1 MKKLV
6 FAIVLITITVIF
18 AFILT
23 YTNVKNTQLHY
34 YDGVLLNVGVIGTLP
49 DVQSHNV
56 LLHQATLEQIADDN
70 IQYDAFVLTEDV
82 FQEASL
88 RTNKEVFASNFH
100 TPVFFVGLY
109 KPLWVF
115 LEDDYRGTYDDAFSR
130 DYMGHTQG
138 YLMTDAENHQT
149 WILGKGLL
157 KDKINNKEINNIY
170 YNLFKVTENIK
181 NGNVE
186 NALDSMSSE

>member
-6 FAIVLITITVIF
+6 LAKVLITITVIM

-23 YTNVKNTQLHY
+23 YTNVKNTQFQI

-49 DVQSHNV
+49 DIQSHNV
-56 LLHQATLEQIADDN
+56 LLHQANLEQIAEDH

-88 RTNKEVFASNFH
+88 PTNKDVFISNFH

-109 KPLWVF
+109 KPLWVY
-115 LEDDYRGTYDDAFSR
+115 LEDDYRGTYDEAFSR

-138 YLMTDAENHQT
+138 YLMTDAENYPT
-149 WILGKGLL
+149 WILGKGLS
-157 KDKINNKEINNIY
+157 KDKINDKEINDIY
-170 YNLFKVTENIK
+170 FSLFKVTENIK

-186 NALDSMSSE
+186 NAFDFMPYE